1 MVNNEFSDTSNT
13 AEKTCPKL
21 MASLLYQMAL
31 TRTSVDPRQ
40 QRPLGNV
47 TILTASAWPSRPK
60 AMQGMPEPAFQ
71 SLSLISFVYIKD
83 LNDLHKYLL
92 ILPKSAFA
100 PDMLVL
106 DDSLEIFIDNQFKVN
121 SSNQTILFDFS
132 IFSQFFG

>member
-1 MVNNEFSDTSNT
+1 
-13 AEKTCPKL
+13 
-21 MASLLYQMAL
+21 MAL
-31 TRTSVDPRQ
+31 TRTSVDPKQ

-106 DDSLEIFIDNQFKVN
+106 DDSLEDFIDNQFKVN
-121 SSNQTILFDFS
+121 SSNQTVLIGFN
-132 IFSQFFG
+132 IFSYFLDTDYLQTDLYQIFVVC

>member
-1 MVNNEFSDTSNT
+1 
-13 AEKTCPKL
+13 
-21 MASLLYQMAL
+21 
-31 TRTSVDPRQ
+31 
-40 QRPLGNV
+40 
-47 TILTASAWPSRPK
+47 
-60 AMQGMPEPAFQ
+60 MQGMPEPAFQ

-121 SSNQTILFDFS
+121 SSNQTILIDFC
-132 IFSQFFG
+132 IFFQFFG